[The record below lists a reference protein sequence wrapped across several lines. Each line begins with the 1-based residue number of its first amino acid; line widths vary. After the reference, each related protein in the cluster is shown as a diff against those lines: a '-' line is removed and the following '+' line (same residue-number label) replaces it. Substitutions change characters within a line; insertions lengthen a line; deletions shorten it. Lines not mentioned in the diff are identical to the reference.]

1 MDDLGAAL
9 LWIHVLSGAVWIGAC
24 ACVAIAGSALA
35 VGSAEFRDFVTRAL
49 PGLNRVSAISAVT
62 LVFTGTARL
71 VAMMTTGGFTP
82 SAAFIEVLL
91 IKVALFAAMMVGIAG
106 SWRAEAALKSVSA
119 DSEESAAAP
128 MRRLIA
134 VSGLTA
140 LMGATAMI
148 LGLWLVGS

>member
-1 MDDLGAAL
+1 METAF
-9 LWIHVLSGAVWIGAC
+9 LWIHVLSGAVWIGAG

-62 LVFTGTARL
+62 LVVTGTARL

-82 SAAFIEVLL
+82 STAFIEVLL
-91 IKVALFAAMMVGIAG
+91 LKVALCAAMVLGIAG
-106 SWRAEAALKSVSA
+106 SWRAEAALRSVGA
-119 DSEESAAAP
+119 DSGESAAAP
-128 MRRLIA
+128 TRRLIA
-134 VSGLTA
+134 VSGLTT
-140 LMGATAMI
+140 LLGATAMV

>member
-1 MDDLGAAL
+1 MGASF

-35 VGSAEFRDFVTRAL
+35 IGSDEFRDFVSRAL
-49 PGLNRVSAISAVT
+49 PGLNRICAISAAM
-62 LVFTGTARL
+62 LVVTGTARL

-91 IKVALFAAMMVGIAG
+91 IKVALFAAMVLGIAG

-128 MRRLIA
+128 IRRLIT

-140 LMGATAMI
+140 LLGATAMV

>member
-35 VGSAEFRDFVTRAL
+35 AGSDEFRDFVTRAL
-49 PGLNRVSAISAVT
+49 PRLNRFNAAAAMM
-62 LVFTGTARL
+62 LVATGTARFIVL
-71 VAMMTTGGFTP
+71 AMVDGFAPSTT
-82 SAAFIEVLL
+82 FIQVLAM
-91 IKVALFAAMMVGIAG
+91 KVGLFAAMALGLA
-106 SWRAEAALKSVSA
+106 SAWRAEAALRGASANVAESV
-119 DSEESAAAP
+119 AAP

-140 LMGATAMI
+140 LLGAAAMV